1 MPSRDDPELVKEVLA
16 GEVETYR
23 LLVER
28 YQKPIY
34 NLMYRMTGSVEDA
47 RDLSQ
52 EAFIKAYEKLRT
64 FSPDKRF
71 FTWLYTVGY
80 NLAKNHKRRSKTVLA
95 DVETLLEQGMANCDI
110 TYQENR
116 LSEKLDS
123 LRVHRALDMLPTDYR
138 EAIILHYHEELTFR
152 EVAMALNLSV
162 SGAKMRVQRG
172 LEKLRGLLLK
182 GDNSKTTGL
191 CDEAGSP

>member
-1 MPSRDDPELVKEVLA
+1 MPLRDDRELVKEVLA
-16 GEVETYR
+16 GNVETYR
-23 LLVER
+23 ILVER

-34 NLMYRMTGSVEDA
+34 NLMYRMTRSVEDA

-52 EAFIKAYEKLRT
+52 EAFIKAYEKLGT
-64 FSPDKRF
+64 FSPEKRF

-80 NLAKNHKRRSKTVLA
+80 NLAKNHQRRSNTVA
-95 DVETLLEQGMANCDI
+95 TDVEVLLEQGVIGCEIAC
-110 TYQENR
+110 QENR

-123 LRVHRALDMLPTDYR
+123 RRVHRALDKLPVDYR

-172 LEKLRGLLLK
+172 LEKLRGLLFK
-182 GDNSKTTGL
+182 GDNAKTAGL
-191 CDEAGSP
+191 CEEPRSP